1 MVYAL
6 KNHFLE
12 YLSYGKSER
21 IAIIAVILLIVFVLL
36 LPALYSRLHKP
47 VPVYDASFDKA
58 IAEFM
63 KNEETYANVDA
74 DGFDFTNPDKE
85 IVKRKITPF
94 QFDPNSLDIE
104 GWKKLGFTEK
114 QATGIVKYR
123 DKGGRFRKKE
133 DLKKLYVVN
142 EEIYILLEPFI
153 ELSDAREDPDQKTGV
168 GNMTSYSSRNF
179 TAKYQVELNSAD
191 SAELVKVYGIG
202 PATARRILRYREK
215 LGGFVSPEQLRDVA
229 GIDSAR
235 YEMIKDGVFA
245 DAEVVRKIEIN
256 TSSIVELRQHPYIDY
271 YIAKAIVDRRI
282 KKGSF
287 TSPDELREIAL
298 IYEALF
304 MKLRPYIS
312 TNQN

>member
-1 MVYAL
+1 M

-21 IAIIAVILLIVFVLL
+21 VAIIAVILLIVFVLL

-47 VPVYDASFDKA
+47 VQVYDSSFNKE
-58 IAEFM
+58 IAEFL

-74 DGFDFTNPDKE
+74 GGFDFTNPDKE

-94 QFDPNSLDIE
+94 QFDPNSLDID

-114 QATGIVKYR
+114 QAAGIIKYK

-142 EEIYILLEPFI
+142 EEIYKLLEPFI
-153 ELSDAREDPDQKTGV
+153 GINETREEQSQKTEAGSKP
-168 GNMTSYSSRNF
+168 SYSSNNN
-179 TAKYQVELNSAD
+179 TVKYQVELNSAD
-191 SAELVKVYGIG
+191 STELVKVYGIG

-215 LGGFVSPEQLRDVA
+215 LGGFISPEQLKDVA

-235 YEMIKDGVFA
+235 YEMIKEGVFA

-256 TSSIVELRQHPYIDY
+256 KLSITELRQHPYIDY

-282 KKGSF
+282 RKGTF
-287 TSPDELREIAL
+287 TSPDELGEIPL
-298 IYEALF
+298 IYDALF
-304 MKLRPYIS
+304 RKLRPYIS
-312 TNQN
+312 ITQNQ